1 MMAARNTLLLIG
13 LSALLAGCF
22 DRDKPSGT
30 LKYDDTTQST
40 TGSGYD
46 SGTGIGDG
54 TAPPVV
60 NSTPVPI
67 DSSGEWP
74 PPNTEPLGKVVA
86 ARRQLHVG
94 NILQVSAKY
103 GVEVELIHA
112 IITRES
118 VYDQSRRS
126 HAGAVGLMQLMPD
139 TGRRFGCLN
148 VSNALCNLDAGTR
161 FLKFLADRYNG
172 NVRTIATGYNAG
184 EDVSDSYLYGTKK
197 PGKNPEGIK
206 TPNGVPLGS
215 FSYTPAQ
222 KARCPSN
229 NWHPTSTCEGE
240 TYRYV
245 RFIVGYYLLYKQHP
259 ELVGKTAAPAPSAV
273 AHRQGRI

>member
-22 DRDKPSGT
+22 DRDKPSGK

-54 TAPPVV
+54 TAPPV

-112 IITRES
+112 IVTRES

-172 NVRTIATGYNAG
+172 NIRTIATGYNAG

-206 TPNGVPLGS
+206 NAKWGTAW
-215 FSYTPAQ
+215 F
-222 KARCPSN
+222 
-229 NWHPTSTCEGE
+229 
-240 TYRYV
+240 
-245 RFIVGYYLLYKQHP
+245 FLLYPGTK
-259 ELVGKTAAPAPSAV
+259 SAV
-273 AHRQGRI
+273 PQQ